1 MDANTID
8 HRPHFYSRNFS
19 RRDSFKNWPN
29 AGENTP
35 LDTLAKTPEAN
46 READSQPHWEVLYSP
61 NDAKRDRIAFSV
73 ALAITLCTLALT
85 NLGILK

>member
-8 HRPHFYSRNFS
+8 NRLHFYSRNFS
-19 RRDSFKNWPN
+19 RQDSFKNWPN
-29 AGENTP
+29 AGQQSP
-35 LDTLAKTPEAN
+35 IDTLARNPERN
-46 READSQPHWEVLYSP
+46 RDLESQSHWEVLYSP
-61 NDAKRDRIAFSV
+61 SDAKRDRIAFSI